1 MGLDMS
7 IVFKLTSLDDLKNLA
22 NALDETVTFQAKIQ
36 LEEEIKRLIKQKNK
50 LKVEL
55 EALRM
60 EKNGMAPPSKKDKE
74 EAEDEV
80 MAEPPTTLG
89 DEARTLIEDIT
100 EEPVEEVEEIVE
112 VREPEEHPQE

>member
-1 MGLDMS
+1 MS

-36 LEEEIKRLIKQKNK
+36 LEEEIKRLSKRKNK
-50 LKVEL
+50 LTVEI

-60 EKNGMAPPSKKDKE
+60 VKDGMVPPSEKE
-74 EAEDEV
+74 KADVEDEIQV
-80 MAEPPTTLG
+80 EAPTTLS
-89 DEARTLIEDIT
+89 DEANILIEEIT
-100 EEPVEEVEEIVE
+100 EEPAEEVEEIVE

>member
-36 LEEEIKRLIKQKNK
+36 LEEEIKRLSKRKNK
-50 LKVEL
+50 LTVEI

-60 EKNGMAPPSKKDKE
+60 RSGHSKENDVQMALNGLYGYLILRLQKKEISSETKEAFGKIGEWMARLAE
-74 EAEDEV
+74 EWNK
-80 MAEPPTTLG
+80 TG
-89 DEARTLIEDIT
+89 SR
-100 EEPVEEVEEIVE
+100 
-112 VREPEEHPQE
+112 